1 MPVCFYL
8 GQEGFPCA
16 AASSCMH
23 VKFKRRELA
32 AFAFR
37 SVCLILISIDFYCFY
52 YIFVFIDY
60 NYNSSNNRL

>member
-16 AASSCMH
+16 AFACMH
-23 VKFKRRELA
+23 VQFKRRELA

-37 SVCLILISIDFYCFY
+37 YVYLVLIRIGFYCFY
-52 YIFVFIDY
+52 SVFVSMDY
-60 NYNSSNNRL
+60 NYNSPNSRL